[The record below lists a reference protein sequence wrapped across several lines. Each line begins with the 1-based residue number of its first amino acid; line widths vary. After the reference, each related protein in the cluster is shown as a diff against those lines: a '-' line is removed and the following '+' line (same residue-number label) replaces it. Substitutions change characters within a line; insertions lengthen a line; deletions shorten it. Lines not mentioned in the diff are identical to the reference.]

1 IDPFKLLSTEL
12 KRLRLNVVKLIETK
26 DQINLNR
33 VSSYYLSSSANGK
46 MLRPLIV
53 LLISAATTTST
64 TPLTTTHPQPS
75 SRQIDEPYSPLEI
88 LNDFSIPIEP
98 SSSSTSSAILPSQIR
113 LAEITEMIHV
123 ASLLHDDVIDLAD
136 QRRGQRSSPA
146 EFGNKLSILAGDFLL
161 SRSSVL
167 LSRIGNHQVTE
178 LIATAIS
185 NLVQGELIQFDQAI
199 VNDRQSERQTQTT
212 NDFDAE
218 NRGTGSAVEE
228 DRLSGLKPLEFES
241 LMEDYLRKTYLKT
254 ASLMAKTAR
263 STVILSH
270 DPIIH
275 QPLIESVYQFAKNLG
290 LAFQIVDDILDYTGS
305 VEVMGKPSNG
315 SDLKLGLIT
324 APTLYA
330 WLEHP
335 ELGELIRRR
344 FKNQGDVELV
354 QSIVISSGA
363 IPSSY
368 RLAQGFIDRAKLEL
382 IKSVKPSEFRSGL
395 ENLCDMVINR

>member
-1 IDPFKLLSTEL
+1 MSEKKEKSIDPFKLLSTEL

-199 VNDRQSERQTQTT
+199 VNDRQ
-212 NDFDAE
+212 N
-218 NRGTGSAVEE
+218 
-228 DRLSGLKPLEFES
+228 
-241 LMEDYLRKTYLKT
+241 YLRKTYLKT

-395 ENLCDMVINR
+395 ENLCDMVINRQK